1 MMTGSAQV
9 CSGQDYSVSNIDCK
23 EGGWL
28 SAQLTKPYG
37 FRGSPMFAD
46 ASLTDPLSG
55 GECTIKP
62 AAADSSG

>member
-1 MMTGSAQV
+1 MKTNTDQV
-9 CSGQDYSVSNIDCK
+9 CSGQDYSVSNIDCR

-37 FRGSPMFAD
+37 FRGSPIFAD
-46 ASLTDPLSG
+46 DRLTDPLSG

-62 AAADSSG
+62 AAEDGSG